1 MRADKANVL
10 VLALCQAL
18 AMTGMSI
25 LATTSS
31 LVGFSLAPSK
41 TLATLPQ
48 VMQVTGTMLL
58 AIPASLLM
66 ARIGRRGGFILGALL
81 GLAGALLATI
91 AIFQASFI
99 LFCLGTLLLGAY
111 NGFAI
116 FYRFAAADTATG
128 TFKAKAISL
137 VMAGGV
143 ISAIF
148 GPETAKWSR
157 ELFAPVL
164 FAGCYLMIAV
174 FAVVSVALLQ
184 FIRIPRPAIP
194 DFLGGRPLGQIVRQP
209 RFIVAVL
216 SGMAAYSTM
225 SLLMTA
231 TPLAMIACAHPF
243 EAAALV
249 IQWHALGMFAPSF
262 VTGHLIARFGVLR
275 VMTTGAI
282 LLAVA
287 VAIDLAG
294 VTVAH
299 FWLGLTLMGIGWNFL
314 FVGATTLLAGAHA
327 PEERAK
333 TQAANDFL
341 VFGLVSVASFSSG
354 ALLANFG
361 WTMVNLAVLPLIA
374 LAGGAMLFRGRRA
387 AAA

>member
-48 VMQVTGTMLL
+48 AMQVTGTMLL

-66 ARIGRRGGFILGALL
+66 ARIGRRGGFTLGALL

-216 SGMAAYSTM
+216 SGIAAYSTM